1 MGYTLFFGM
10 KLWYKHGE
18 VVPCEVT
25 DTLATSVIAVM
36 GKRGSGKTYFAGV
49 LEEELAEKGIPF
61 IVLDPMRAHYTIRE
75 RYNVLIAG
83 SEDTPFVDAMI
94 DHRIG
99 GEFAELVC
107 EGNLSVVV
115 DLSWMPREKQEVFV
129 RDLCWRL
136 LEVSRTPRMIILE
149 EADAFAPQMRGSE
162 SREAVETLIRR
173 GRAFGLG
180 ATIISQRPA
189 IVSKDALSQAD
200 VYLFFRLI
208 APRDIEA
215 VRDILSYAGASQEAV
230 KEILSLLPRLYSG
243 EAVLY
248 SPEKLET
255 LEFVR
260 VRERVT
266 THAAETPSP
275 TSIKPTPSVFS
286 DVASR
291 IQEIIEARGVEETEM
306 ERLRRLVREYE
317 EKLRAM
323 EEELKEYKR
332 QVELLKTV
340 REIPIKLRIPPEAS
354 VQRASTPTIQI
365 PEAVRRCPYRGA
377 VSVFEY
383 LLGRNDYASLK
394 DINTS
399 TGVGLE
405 TVRKIIRYFKK
416 KGIVQVKT
424 LSIHGRQYIRQVK
437 LKPS

>member
-1 MGYTLFFGM
+1 M
-10 KLWYKHGE
+10 KLWYRHGD

-49 LEEELAEKGIPF
+49 LEEELAEKCIPF

-75 RYNVLIAG
+75 KYNVLIAG
-83 SEDTPFVDAMI
+83 GADTPFVDAVI
-94 DHRIG
+94 DHRVG

-107 EGNLSVVV
+107 QGNLSAVV
-115 DLSWMPREKQEVFV
+115 DLSWMPRGRQEVFV
-129 RDLCWRL
+129 RDLCWKL

-215 VRDILSYAGASQEAV
+215 VKETLSYAGASQDDV
-230 KEILSLLPRLYSG
+230 KTILSLLPRLYSG
-243 EAVLY
+243 EAILY

-255 LEFVR
+255 LELVR

-275 TSIKPTPSVFS
+275 ESIKPAPSAFS
-286 DVASR
+286 DIAAR
-291 IQEIIEARGVEETEM
+291 IQEIIRAKAEEETEM
-306 ERLRRLVREYE
+306 DRLRRLVREYE
-317 EKLRAM
+317 ERLRAM

-332 QVELLKTV
+332 QVELLKAV
-340 REIPIKLRIPPEAS
+340 REIPVEIRIPSGALAQPQQAS
-354 VQRASTPTIQI
+354 ALIQI

-377 VSVFEY
+377 VSVYEY
-383 LLGRNDYASLK
+383 LMRRADYATLK
-394 DINTS
+394 DINAS
-399 TGVGLE
+399 TGVGME
-405 TVRKIIRYFKK
+405 TVKKIIRYFKK
-416 KGIVQVKT
+416 KGLVQVRT
-424 LSIHGRQYIRQVK
+424 RSVHGRQYIRQVR